1 VFLCVVGVTASYVP
15 ARQAARIDPMATLR
29 AE

>member
-1 VFLCVVGVTASYVP
+1 VVGMTASYIP